1 MWINKCWA
9 HASILL
15 INRGRHH
22 ASIFEKITHFT
33 NKLALLYG
41 SDYKCMTT
49 FIWNGDY
56 VIPIL
61 LLIYSDTSNV
71 FCVVH
76 FIGCIIQLEPLRT
89 ALSMSLF
96 LVPFF
101 LSLSCILIFI
111 ELFIQFV
118 ALFILSIVLHKR
130 YDVPRCTS
138 YAYYLPM
145 LDKNSHWTHW
155 RVRDA
160 FQFNHTW
167 NVTHD
172 RNVV

>member
-76 FIGCIIQLEPLRT
+76 FIGCIIQREPLRT
-89 ALSMSLF
+89 ALSLSLF

-101 LSLSCILIFI
+101 LSLLHSHFHWIVHSICCSFYSLHCTTQTIWCTTMYIICILF
-111 ELFIQFV
+111 
-118 ALFILSIVLHKR
+118 A
-130 YDVPRCTS
+130 
-138 YAYYLPM
+138 YA
-145 LDKNSHWTHW
+145 W
-155 RVRDA
+155 
-160 FQFNHTW
+160 
-167 NVTHD
+167 
-172 RNVV
+172 